1 MCDENPLDKNRPL
14 GEPIH
19 HNGDVP
25 IGARLY
31 NIAKLHRAN
40 FKHTQEIE
48 CLDFAISN
56 LLKATSTITEGDT
69 DHYLYQ
75 SDLGKWFQIRFEHLG
90 NILDSQ
96 SAIYHLNKALDLS
109 STTPLNHADTL
120 HHLGVSYQTRFERL
134 GTLDNSLQATNYF
147 LQAVKLTP
155 DKDAEKPSRLSSL
168 GVSYQARFE
177 RLGDP
182 ADLDLSIRIQLEAVE
197 KTSNTNPDKTR
208 MLSNLSVVYI
218 SRFQRQGQIIDI
230 DQGIQSL
237 TQALQ
242 QTSPHNEQLQGY
254 LTNLGLS
261 HFLRFDRLGEMDD
274 IDKALEYQKR
284 ALDLTPESN
293 PDKPSRWSHLGV
305 FCQFRFD
312 RFGQIEDIHNAI
324 EYQTHSVMGIQDNH
338 IHKPKALNNLG
349 NSYQCRFERLGQIG
363 DINMAIKYLQQAILF
378 SPKDDVLR
386 AWWLNNLNR
395 PYYSRFTHLQ
405 DVDDLNQAIDL
416 QNEALLLTPIG
427 YAYRPR
433 QLEMLGTLY
442 QERFHLLAHPQDLG
456 AAVDSFK
463 AAATSIGHAVTRL
476 QACRS
481 WAKLCMQHD
490 LSPLKAYTRALELI
504 PQIVWLGTTVSRRY
518 DSLLAEV
525 QDIAMEAAAAAIQH
539 QQYNLA
545 LEWLEE
551 GRSVVWNQMLQLRT
565 PFDHLSRH
573 DPNLANQF
581 QKVAEG
587 LEKASGL
594 SQDPERELIAGVSM
608 EQSSQEHRRLAEEW
622 DRLLNDIRSIPSLR
636 NFLKP
641 KNFGEL
647 LSSTMTGV
655 VVVINVHRNHC
666 DALALLPGSRD
677 VMHIPL
683 SSLSYNT
690 LINTRDRL
698 VRNTRIGGRGSRRP
712 ILNEDRSSDPLE
724 SILNMLWID
733 VVRPVLDSLGYLVS
747 RGSMIALPH
756 VTWCPTGPLTV
767 LPLHAAGYYDRPL
780 ASACDFVISS
790 YSPAISALLPLDRPP
805 SKFQGLLAVGE
816 AAAKT
821 NSPLPGTVAEIEKLE
836 QQAHEVAFTRL
847 DEQQATCAA
856 VLDRIEHC
864 SWIHL
869 ACHASQN
876 VADPTASALQ
886 LHDGPLRLATI
897 AGRSLKHAEFAF
909 LSACETAAGVEALPD
924 EAVHLAAGMM
934 MAGYRSVVATM
945 WSINDQDAPIV
956 VEKLY
961 ARLLEGGNP
970 QSHKAAM
977 ALHEAVA
984 SLRNTVGDD
993 EFERWVPYIHV
1004 RYALDYSTW
1013 P

>member
-56 LLKATSTITEGDT
+56 LLKATSTITEGDK

-109 STTPLNHADTL
+109 STTPLNHTDTL

-182 ADLDLSIRIQLEAVE
+182 ADLDLSIRIQLEA
-197 KTSNTNPDKTR
+197 
-208 MLSNLSVVYI
+208 
-218 SRFQRQGQIIDI
+218 RQGQIIDI

-284 ALDLTPESN
+284 ALDLTP
-293 PDKPSRWSHLGV
+293 R
-305 FCQFRFD
+305 
-312 RFGQIEDIHNAI
+312 
-324 EYQTHSVMGIQDNH
+324 
-338 IHKPKALNNLG
+338 
-349 NSYQCRFERLGQIG
+349 CRFERLGQIG

-416 QNEALLLTPIG
+416 QNEALSLTPIG

-677 VMHIPL
+677 VMHIPS

-690 LINTRDRL
+690 LINTGDRL

-897 AGRSLKHAEFAF
+897 AGRLLKHAEFAF

-956 VEKLY
+956 QKNYMRGFLKEVIHRATK
-961 ARLLEGGNP
+961 RLWHCMK
-970 QSHKAAM
+970 Q
-977 ALHEAVA
+977 
-984 SLRNTVGDD
+984 
-993 EFERWVPYIHV
+993 
-1004 RYALDYSTW
+1004 
-1013 P
+1013 